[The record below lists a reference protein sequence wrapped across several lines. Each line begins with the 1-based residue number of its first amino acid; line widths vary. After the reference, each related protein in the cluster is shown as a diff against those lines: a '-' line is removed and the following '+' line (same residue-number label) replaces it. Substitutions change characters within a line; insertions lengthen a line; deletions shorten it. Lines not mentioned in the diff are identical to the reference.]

1 MASIIRGAT
10 TACLALFLLAALG
23 LAGIPPG
30 ERDVPSA
37 APAGSLRIASP
48 GPVLLNVTPWDGETI
63 GTATPVILVVYGET
77 NPLASIAAV
86 DFHLDGMNLTSAGAF
101 NASAF
106 VLPLALELR
115 SGPHLANFTVLDSAG
130 ESASIA
136 WSFTVD
142 TVPPILLVTAPI
154 YPIVPTSLVQVEGTA
169 VLASPLFAGA
179 APINVTATVL
189 PSHASAWTLVPPD
202 GSFSL
207 AVPLTEGVNMIFVNA
222 TDRVGNFATEITSVV
237 RDTVRPS
244 LVVVSPTNL
253 SVSPTSVV
261 RVSGLSEFGAYLTVN
276 GFSVAV
282 APNGTWSVDLA
293 LPEGPQAIVVVAADA
308 VGNTNI
314 VLRVVLVDSDVP
326 QIQLTSPLVPLTNRS
341 RVQVS
346 GYASDSQLVAV
357 LVNLV
362 SVPFDPATGYFS
374 TNLTLADGLNPIV
387 VVAVDAAQHR
397 GIAQT
402 GILVDTTAAVVRVT
416 GPPSGVETNQSTMI
430 VSGAID
436 DGNATVLVNGQSVR
450 PNPDGTWRTT
460 VALVQGANSVVVS
473 SVDVAG
479 NRGAQIRIL
488 ATFYPPWYGLDDR
501 IAENANA
508 FGIWGSTLSLG
519 LAGVLIFLTAL
530 ILLLYLRLDRRI
542 VRLRGTRPE
551 VPRPGPSHSE
561 PPAPPP
567 ETKAPK

>member
-1 MASIIRGAT
+1 MASVIRRAT
-10 TACLALFLLAALG
+10 TACLALFLLATLS
-23 LAGIPPG
+23 LAGVPPG
-30 ERDVPSA
+30 EPNVPSA
-37 APAGSLRIASP
+37 APAGNLRIAAP
-48 GPVLLNVTPWDGETI
+48 GPVILNVTPWNGETI

-77 NPLASIAAV
+77 NPLASIAAAV
-86 DFHLDGMNLTSAGAF
+86 FHLDGMNLTSAGAF

-115 SGPHLANFTVLDSAG
+115 SGPHLANLTVLDSAG
-130 ESASIA
+130 ESASVA

-142 TVPPILLVTAPI
+142 TVPPILLVTAPV
-154 YPIVPTSLVQVEGTA
+154 YPIVPTSVVLVEGTA

-189 PSHASAWTLVPPD
+189 PSLASAWALVPPD
-202 GSFSL
+202 GAFSL
-207 AVPLTEGVNMIFVNA
+207 PVPLTEGVNTIFVNA
-222 TDRVGNFATEITSVV
+222 TDRVGNFATEITSVI

-282 APNGTWSVDLA
+282 APNGTWTVDLA
-293 LPEGPQAIVVVAADA
+293 LPEGPQPIAVVAADA

-326 QIQLTSPLVPLTNRS
+326 EIQLTSPLVPLTNRS

-362 SVPFDPATGYFS
+362 SVSFDPVTGYFS
-374 TNLTLADGLNPIV
+374 TNLTLADGLNPII

-397 GIAQT
+397 GVAQT
-402 GILVDTTAAVVRVT
+402 GILVDTTAPVVRVT
-416 GPPSGVETNQSTMI
+416 GPPNGVETNQSTVV
-430 VSGAID
+430 VSGTID
-436 DGNATVLVNGQSVR
+436 DGDATVLVNGQQVR
-450 PNPDGTWRTT
+450 PNPDGTWRTA
-460 VALVQGANSVVVS
+460 VALVQGANTILVS

-479 NRGAQIRIL
+479 NRGVQTRIL

-508 FGIWGSTLSLG
+508 FGIWGSTLGLG

-542 VRLRGTRPE
+542 VRLRGTRSE
-551 VPRPGPSHSE
+551 TPRPETSHSE